1 MAKIMPSQLLKF
13 IERKNLCKYPI
24 HHFAPHSRV
33 NSILWTQLFHRTLGT
48 IGLWPA
54 FLSSK
59 TVDGIAKP
67 VPVFLRNTFLYL
79 PCSLISVMGI
89 RQPQTKG
96 CTLKMGVYNNSI
108 LIQNPLQIAR
118 SCLLPHTWKLHQF
131 LKSVRNPL
139 LCYYLRKSLDIPGL
153 CPE

>member
-1 MAKIMPSQLLKF
+1 MIFIHLNKCSFLIGRNLCRHEAGSMAKIMPSQLLKF

-89 RQPQTKG
+89 CQPQTKG
-96 CTLKMGVYNNSI
+96 CTRKMGVYNNSI
-108 LIQNPLQIAR
+108 LLQNPLQITR
-118 SCLLPHTWKLHQF
+118 SCLLP
-131 LKSVRNPL
+131 
-139 LCYYLRKSLDIPGL
+139 
-153 CPE
+153 